1 MIDCPLNTSHKLTP
15 CSPACDVSDFFS
27 KSVFKKE
34 PKEPKEPKKTVM
46 IFFALASTAYPLP
59 PLDWVAG
66 GQAPTSDDS
75 TDSTTSPSSTATVAF
90 PRAIGLEEEY
100 EKAIDTAYNWWRSS
114 KEDTDHAEDL
124 LARAIRFHETIL
136 NKIYYAWYLIQ
147 DMKHYAVVSL
157 QNATTVLISANKT
170 VGLIDN
176 YDDESTYTSSYTY
189 TYTYNA
195 VYAAADENTYDLA
208 SRNGISVGFI

>member
-1 MIDCPLNTSHKLTP
+1 MI
-15 CSPACDVSDFFS
+15 
-27 KSVFKKE
+27 
-34 PKEPKEPKKTVM
+34 

-59 PLDWVAG
+59 PLDWAAG

-114 KEDTDHAEDL
+114 KEDTYHAEDL
-124 LARAIRFHETIL
+124 LARAIRFHENIL
-136 NKIYYAWYLIQ
+136 HKIFYAWNLIQ
-147 DMKHYAVVSL
+147 DLKHHTVESL
-157 QNATTVLISANKT
+157 QNATTVLIFANKT
-170 VGLIDN
+170 LGFVDN
-176 YDDESTYTSSYTY
+176 YDDESTYTTSYTSYTY

-195 VYAAADENTYDLA
+195 LYAAAADDNTYTYNEDLA
-208 SRNGISVGFI
+208 FKNGIAVGFI